1 MFCAREA
8 SESKNVEAGEPHP
21 ESRIGTSARS
31 QRGPS
36 GREQSQEKMIMVANF
51 VSELKEIST
60 PQEKRNFFADMMLE
74 LPID

>member
-1 MFCAREA
+1 
-8 SESKNVEAGEPHP
+8 
-21 ESRIGTSARS
+21 
-31 QRGPS
+31 
-36 GREQSQEKMIMVANF
+36 MVANF